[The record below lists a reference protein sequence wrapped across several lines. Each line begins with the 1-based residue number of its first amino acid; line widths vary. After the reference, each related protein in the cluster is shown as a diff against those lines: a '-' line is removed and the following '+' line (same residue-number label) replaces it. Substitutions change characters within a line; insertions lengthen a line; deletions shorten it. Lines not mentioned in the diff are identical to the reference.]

1 MTYKVIMPLLGESME
16 EGVLVRWFKKE
27 GEKVERGEPL
37 FEVETDKAV
46 LEVESFFY
54 WLFKKD
60 PSSGERKSKSWG
72 GNSLHDRFF
81 GRAGGGIKDAD
92 SGTF

>member
-46 LEVESFFY
+46 LEVESFFTGY
-54 WLFKKD
+54 LRKILLREKEKAKV
-60 PSSGERKSKSWG
+60 GEVIAYMTD
-72 GNSLHDRFF
+72 SLEEPVEE
-81 GRAGGGIKDAD
+81 
-92 SGTF
+92 

>member
-46 LEVESFFY
+46 LEVESFFTGY
-54 WLFKKD
+54 LRKILLWEKEKARV
-60 PSSGERKSKSWG
+60 GEVIAYMTD
-72 GNSLHDRFF
+72 SLEEPVEE
-81 GRAGGGIKDAD
+81 
-92 SGTF
+92 